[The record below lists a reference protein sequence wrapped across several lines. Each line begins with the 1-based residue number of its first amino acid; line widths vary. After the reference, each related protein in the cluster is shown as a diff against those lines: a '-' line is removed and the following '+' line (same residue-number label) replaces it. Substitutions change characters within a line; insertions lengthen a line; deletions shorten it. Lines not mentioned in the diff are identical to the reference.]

1 MVRAGWF
8 TTVTGEK
15 AECSDTGAGGGGVGS
30 VQEVFSDGFYL
41 LGDIH
46 RKIAEKELGEEV
58 LNIWRMK
65 RRYEFWEWQRE

>member
-1 MVRAGWF
+1 MRDWVYE
-8 TTVTGEK
+8 EK
-15 AECSDTGAGGGGVGS
+15 GMTEH
-30 VQEVFSDGFYL
+30 GFYL

-46 RKIAEKELGEEV
+46 RKVAEKELGEEV